1 MAEILIADD
10 EDGVR
15 AFLDRALAGRGHSV
29 ATVADGAAAIEA
41 LQKKTFDLLLADIVM
56 PLMDGIAL
64 ALKAGKDF
72 PDLRIVLMTG
82 YAAERDRAYNLDA
95 LVDAV
100 VEKPFTLDDICATVD
115 TVLAAKG

>member
-10 EDGVR
+10 DEGVR
-15 AFLDRALAGRGHSV
+15 AFLDRALTGRGHSIT
-29 ATVADGAAAIEA
+29 TVADGAAAVEA
-41 LQKKTFDLLLADIVM
+41 FQKKTFDLLLTDIVM

-82 YAAERDRAYNLDA
+82 YAAERDRAHNLDA

-100 VEKPFTLDDICATVD
+100 VEKPFTLDDICALVD
-115 TVLAAKG
+115 AALAAKG